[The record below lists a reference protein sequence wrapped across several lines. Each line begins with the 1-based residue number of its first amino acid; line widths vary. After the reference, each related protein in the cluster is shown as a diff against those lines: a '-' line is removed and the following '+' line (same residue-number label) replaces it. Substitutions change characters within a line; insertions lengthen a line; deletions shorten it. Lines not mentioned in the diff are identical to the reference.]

1 MTTDTKRLRHRFRLG
16 LIISGLWRKLTGKSR
31 QQELTAPLNDH
42 LRNDLGLQDQ
52 PQQTRDYRDYL

>member
-16 LIISGLWRKLTGKSR
+16 LIISDLWRRLTKKSR
-31 QQELTAPLNDH
+31 QQELPLNDH
-42 LRNDLGLQDQ
+42 LRNDLGLHDQ